1 MHNAFL
7 TVFYIQ
13 PTNRHQ
19 LWYALWNWSMLI
31 DEAQVSW
38 DLINFV
44 NKTML
49 AHQDFV
55 DVFHNGAIAIGSSWS
70 FTYVP
75 LEIRNI
81 PMQKWVSLAMVIA
94 TVCAL
99 Q

>member
-1 MHNAFL
+1 
-7 TVFYIQ
+7 
-13 PTNRHQ
+13 
-19 LWYALWNWSMLI
+19 MLI
-31 DEAQVSW
+31 DETHDSW

-55 DVFHNGAIAIGSSWS
+55 DVFLNGAIAIGTSLN
-70 FTYVP
+70 FTYVL
-75 LEIRNI
+75 LEIQNI
-81 PMQKWVSLAMVIA
+81 PVQKWVSLAMVIA